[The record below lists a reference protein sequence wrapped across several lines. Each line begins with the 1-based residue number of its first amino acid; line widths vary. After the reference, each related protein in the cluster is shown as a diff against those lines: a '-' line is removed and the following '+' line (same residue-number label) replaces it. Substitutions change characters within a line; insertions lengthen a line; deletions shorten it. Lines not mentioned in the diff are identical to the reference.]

1 MAEFTLKVDTVFD
14 ADDLEGACFK
24 IIAHF
29 MRVADIQPHDIDSC
43 SLRPAFLEHV
53 GSFSLVKEQP

>member
-1 MAEFTLKVDTVFD
+1 MAEFTLKADTVFD
-14 ADDLEGACFK
+14 ANDLEDACFK

-29 MRVADIQPHDIDSC
+29 MRVADIKPHDIDSC
-43 SLRPAFLEHV
+43 SLKPTFLDHV